1 MSDQPKPID
10 EPVIDD
16 STSGSGAV
24 ELQPDLQTDPTPQY
38 TDNSPTPA
46 QQIVDQQID
55 GANPFTVKTGSDV
68 KPVARQSQSGSSDSA
83 LMRESQPLSGVI
95 AGTVVPP
102 TATERRPEASGSGAV
117 GPRSGIVPQLVAPPT
132 EVPQD
137 RPKPTSEP
145 PTQVPTELQAPTEL
159 PPTARQLPQTTPL
172 GSIITRVP
180 TDEGAQTRQAG
191 TPDMTRSTVA
201 ATLGVDGGV
210 RVPVDKG
217 VVVGGV
223 QPSPEMSGA
232 KSSLV
237 GLTGVTTVGGMT
249 NPAER
254 GVSQNL
260 ASRMDTAQVMR
271 TANDRIL
278 AEDSGKPV
286 VMSPESKS
294 AMVASLD
301 TMARRVQASD
311 LPEDLTRGFTT
322 PKFADSSVVKSSVDT
337 TRLINDANRLVAV
350 SPDSM
355 KSVSEGMRTISES
368 TRVVASD
375 SVKTAPD
382 GIKFVSENTRF
393 VTDSA
398 RSSFDVAR
406 LVSEGNKLVSDGT
419 RLGSSDS
426 TRFVS
431 SDSTRLAADTTRL
444 VTDAKG
450 QVLMLMSPCTTPE
463 TKTREVLAATDLRP
477 GSKEPSLLASNPYR
491 LLETQSAN
499 DTRVRTAASLQ
510 LHGESGRAAIL
521 STWFA
526 ADGGRINPIRP
537 VERTDLVAR
546 ALPQQPVAEFEPLS
560 VRARSVVALEMA
572 GTRSSATTGAAERF
586 TTLKIDSKE
595 MLDQALRSSR
605 QLTLTGTAKLD
616 ASLAAA
622 GPTQFVATIRRPGD
636 TAVSGTTGSATIGNS
651 ALSNG
656 TAGNGAIGNSTVGHG
671 TLVSHAIVSGAVTKP
686 SDSATTREPVT
697 KDATA
702 IPGLV
707 SGDLCTCR
715 NGQKCSLCLEA
726 SRTRLEQ
733 LTVDTS
739 PENPTLNMLALELA
753 LIALVTVAA
762 VAKENDR
769 DLEEAE
775 RTQNDNKDEQSTP
788 IHAAR
793 PTHVVKKGDTLDSI
807 AEQHFGDRAVAF
819 LIADLNK
826 GRTKQTYA
834 DGKLIVE
841 IYENTSIE
849 LPVWNELRKAYR
861 EGALNLSPK
870 VLTIVLGN
878 PLTSALNR
886 QSLNQLAVVLG
897 GGSIG

>member
-38 TDNSPTPA
+38 TDNNPTPA

-55 GANPFTVKTGSDV
+55 GANPFTVNTGSDV
-68 KPVARQSQSGSSDSA
+68 KPVARQSHSGSSDSA
-83 LMRESQPLSGVI
+83 LMRESQPLAGVI

-137 RPKPTSEP
+137 ALPT
-145 PTQVPTELQAPTEL
+145 
-159 PPTARQLPQTTPL
+159 TARQLPQTTPL

-260 ASRMDTAQVMR
+260 ASRMDT
-271 TANDRIL
+271 
-278 AEDSGKPV
+278 GKPV

-311 LPEDLTRGFTT
+311 LPEDLTRSFTT
-322 PKFADSSVVKSSVDT
+322 PKFADSSAVKSAVDT
-337 TRLINDANRLVAV
+337 TRLINDANRLVSV
-350 SPDSM
+350 SPDGM
-355 KSVSEGMRTISES
+355 KTVSDS

-375 SVKTAPD
+375 SVKTAPPD
-382 GIKFVSENTRF
+382 GIKFVSDNTRF

-419 RLGSSDS
+419 RL
-426 TRFVS
+426 VS
-431 SDSTRLAADTTRL
+431 SDSTRLVSSDTTRFVTSDSARLTTDTTRL

-450 QVLMLMSPCTTPE
+450 QVLLLMSPCTTPE
-463 TKTREVLAATDLRP
+463 TKTREVLAATDLR
-477 GSKEPSLLASNPYR
+477 SSNKEQSLLASNPYR

-499 DTRVRTAASLQ
+499 DTRVRTSASLQ
-510 LHGESGRAAIL
+510 LLIEGGRTPTLANL
-521 STWFA
+521 FA
-526 ADGGRINPIRP
+526 TDGGRVMPIRG
-537 VERTDLVAR
+537 VERADLVAR
-546 ALPQQPVAEFEPLS
+546 TLPQQPVTEFEPLS

-586 TTLKIDSKE
+586 STLKIDSKE

-605 QLTLTGTAKLD
+605 QLTLTGSAKLD

-622 GPTQFVATIRRPGD
+622 GPTQFAATIRRPGD
-636 TAVSGTTGSATIGNS
+636 TLVSGTTGSGTIGNS
-651 ALSNG
+651 ALSSG

-671 TLVSHAIVSGAVTKP
+671 TLVSHAIVSSAVTKP
-686 SDSATTREPVT
+686 SDSATIREPVT

>member
-38 TDNSPTPA
+38 TDNNPTPA

-55 GANPFTVKTGSDV
+55 GANPFTVNTGSDV
-68 KPVARQSQSGSSDSA
+68 KPVARQSHSGSSDSA
-83 LMRESQPLSGVI
+83 LMRESQPLAGVI
-95 AGTVVPP
+95 AATVVPP

-117 GPRSGIVPQLVAPPT
+117 GPRSGIVPQLVASPT

-137 RPKPTSEP
+137 ALPT
-145 PTQVPTELQAPTEL
+145 
-159 PPTARQLPQTTPL
+159 TARQLPQTTPL

-210 RVPVDKG
+210 RVPIDKG

-311 LPEDLTRGFTT
+311 LPEDLTRSFTT
-322 PKFADSSVVKSSVDT
+322 PKFADSSAVKSAVDT
-337 TRLINDANRLVAV
+337 TRLINDANRLVSV
-350 SPDSM
+350 SPDGM
-355 KSVSEGMRTISES
+355 KTVSDS

-375 SVKTAPD
+375 SVKTAPPD
-382 GIKFVSENTRF
+382 GIKFVSDNTRF

-419 RLGSSDS
+419 RS
-426 TRFVS
+426 VS
-431 SDSTRLAADTTRL
+431 SDSTRLVSSDTTRFVTSDSARLTTDTTRL

-450 QVLMLMSPCTTPE
+450 QVLLLMSPCTTPE
-463 TKTREVLAATDLRP
+463 TKTREVLAATDLR
-477 GSKEPSLLASNPYR
+477 SSNKEQSLLASNPYR

-499 DTRVRTAASLQ
+499 DTRVRTSASLQ
-510 LHGESGRAAIL
+510 LLIEGGRTPTLANL
-521 STWFA
+521 FA
-526 ADGGRINPIRP
+526 TDGGRVMPIRG
-537 VERTDLVAR
+537 VERADLVAR
-546 ALPQQPVAEFEPLS
+546 TLPQQPVTEFEPLS

-586 TTLKIDSKE
+586 STLKIDSKE

-605 QLTLTGTAKLD
+605 QLTLTGSAKLD

-622 GPTQFVATIRRPGD
+622 GPTQFAATIRRPGD
-636 TAVSGTTGSATIGNS
+636 TLVSGTTGSGTIGNS

-686 SDSATTREPVT
+686 SDSATIREPVT

>member
-55 GANPFTVKTGSDV
+55 GANPFTVNTGSDV

-137 RPKPTSEP
+137 RPKPTSGP
-145 PTQVPTELQAPTEL
+145 PPQVPTELQAPTEL

-172 GSIITRVP
+172 GSIITRIP

-271 TANDRIL
+271 MANDRIL

-406 LVSEGNKLVSDGT
+406 LVSEGNKLVS
-419 RLGSSDS
+419 SDS

-431 SDSTRLAADTTRL
+431 SDSARLAADTTRL

-450 QVLMLMSPCTTPE
+450 QVLLLMSPCTTQE

-477 GSKEPSLLASNPYR
+477 CSKEPSLPASNPYR

-510 LHGESGRAAIL
+510 LQGESGRAAVL

-546 ALPQQPVAEFEPLS
+546 VLPQLPVAEFEPLS

-586 TTLKIDSKE
+586 PTLKIDSKE

-651 ALSNG
+651 AM
-656 TAGNGAIGNSTVGHG
+656 GNNTVGPG
-671 TLVSHAIVSGAVTKP
+671 TLVSHAIVSGAVTKS

-841 IYENTSIE
+841 IYESTSIE